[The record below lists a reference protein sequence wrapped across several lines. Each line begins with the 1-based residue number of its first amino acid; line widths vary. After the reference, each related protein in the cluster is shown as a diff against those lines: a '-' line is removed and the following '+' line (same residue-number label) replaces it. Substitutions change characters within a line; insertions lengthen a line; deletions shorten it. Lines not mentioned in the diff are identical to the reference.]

1 MRIGMGLSRFDLG
14 PLFWSPPGRIAMVI
28 RKFDTPTRAF
38 SSADQPAAIRTK
50 LHRRAGLPTGALALA
65 GGGSSFIGGRAK
77 STARIDRAHAAQS
90 GLFHHLG
97 VDRCRKTALFRQLAG
112 GTGDFSGQSRISWS
126 APHLVDTGQAAR
138 LTIRRACSCSNL
150 AGLRYPSAEWSRL
163 LL

>member
-1 MRIGMGLSRFDLG
+1 MGVGWVAAFAV
-14 PLFWSPPGRIAMVI
+14 PSPSHLWAW
-28 RKFDTPTRAF
+28 
-38 SSADQPAAIRTK
+38 
-50 LHRRAGLPTGALALA
+50 RRRCRCVLN
-65 GGGSSFIGGRAK
+65 
-77 STARIDRAHAAQS
+77 
-90 GLFHHLG
+90 HLG

-138 LTIRRACSCSNL
+138 LTIRRACSCANL